1 MSLRRPGAPADLGG
15 LFEFGPLER
24 EQTIRFRNESS
35 GLINTL
41 PREPD
46 KLAYFESVL
55 SSPDRTLSR
64 KIRVTD
70 VGEDTGGSATGLSA
84 TDAWGRA
91 AVGDTR

>member
-1 MSLRRPGAPADLGG
+1 
-15 LFEFGPLER
+15 LER
-24 EQTIRFRNESS
+24 EQAIRFCDESS

-55 SSPDRTLSR
+55 SSPNRTLSR

-70 VGEDTGGSATGLSA
+70 VGKDVKRRVIGRSLPVTGGALLVSQPPTPGAKPLSVMQ
-84 TDAWGRA
+84 GNS
-91 AVGDTR
+91 TR